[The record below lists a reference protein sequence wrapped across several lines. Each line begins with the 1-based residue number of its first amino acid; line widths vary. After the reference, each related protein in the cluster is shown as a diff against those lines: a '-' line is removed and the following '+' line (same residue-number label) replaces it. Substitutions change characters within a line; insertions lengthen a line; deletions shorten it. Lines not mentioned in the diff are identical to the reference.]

1 MTSYKWSEPVNIV
14 GNSFVGKLVSD
25 YEFIQTL
32 IVNIDLLAT
41 PKGDTVSVS
50 WNFENQTLAN
60 KTFKL
65 PDEVV
70 NMNQWKISNNKV
82 SLK

>member
-1 MTSYKWSEPVNIV
+1 MTGYKWSEPVKIE

-25 YEFIQTL
+25 NAFIQAL

-41 PKGDTVSVS
+41 PKGDTVQVS
-50 WNFENQTLAN
+50 WNYENQTLAN

-65 PDEVV
+65 PDEVI
-70 NMNQWKISNNKV
+70 NMS
-82 SLK
+82 